1 MKNAMKNTTL
11 LLLIGCFTILSSGC
25 HLTKKSMDYYGVETT
40 SSKKFV
46 YLIDISGSM
55 ENKAETDL
63 QGNLITAV
71 TNTTS
76 NVVGNFVGGP
86 IGNIL
91 KQQTR
96 DQVTKLGKIKKELIP
111 SIRGLS
117 EDSYFTIIVFENEVR
132 SWRRTLVK
140 ASSANK
146 NLAAA
151 YITNLE
157 SGGATNISDALEK
170 AFDLAGA
177 GAYNESAP
185 LEVETIFL
193 LSDGSPTAGKTK
205 KTDQIID
212 KTNQWNSA
220 KRIKI
225 HTIGLGE
232 DCDKVFMAKL
242 ADENNGE
249 FIDR

>member
-1 MKNAMKNTTL
+1 MRSTTL
-11 LLLIGCFTILSSGC
+11 LLLLGCFVILLSGC
-25 HLTKKSMDYYGVETT
+25 HLTKKSIDYYGVETT
-40 SSKKFV
+40 STKKIV
-46 YLIDISGSM
+46 YVIDISGSM

-63 QGNLITAV
+63 QGNLVAAV
-71 TNTTS
+71 TDRTAD
-76 NVVGNFVGGP
+76 VVGNFVGGP

-91 KQQTR
+91 KQQTK
-96 DQVTKLGKIKKELIP
+96 DQLTKLGKIKKELIP

-117 EDSYFTIIVFENEVR
+117 EDSYFTIIIFEDKVKI
-132 SWRRTLVK
+132 WRKTPVK
-140 ASSANK
+140 ANSTNK

-177 GAYNESAP
+177 GAHDESAA
-185 LEVETIFL
+185 LGVETIFL

-205 KTDQIID
+205 KTDQIINQTD
-212 KTNQWNSA
+212 QWNSA

-225 HTIGLGE
+225 HTIGLGD
-232 DCDKVFMAKL
+232 DCDKEFMAEL
-242 ADENNGE
+242 ADKNNGE